1 MITLLKELLRE
12 KQRLTITIQWVRLFK
27 EARKEHHLYGQTA
40 GEEMS
45 WEEQDER
52 NMDIEKTIPKISELY
67 TVLPLINKGI
77 KFMSEGIFVPL

>member
-1 MITLLKELLRE
+1 
-12 KQRLTITIQWVRLFK
+12 
-27 EARKEHHLYGQTA
+27 
-40 GEEMS
+40 MS